1 MKPTE
6 AQAIASYDHDH
17 EANLAYEYDR
27 RIDEK
32 RLLAEYREAA
42 SEARACGYEFPSFDE
57 WTGRT
62 KLKDEKMSEWQ
73 DRFDNDTQDL
83 Y

>member
-1 MKPTE
+1 MTTNTDRL
-6 AQAIASYDHDH
+6 IASYDAAREQD
-17 EANLAYEYDR
+17 LAYEYDR

-32 RLLAEYREAA
+32 RLLSEYREAA
-42 SEARACGYEFPSFDE
+42 AEARACGHEFPSFDE

-62 KLKDEKMSEWQ
+62 KLKDEKASEWQ
-73 DRFDNDTQDL
+73 RRWDDDTQDL